1 MKLKQEFI
9 THQTD
14 AEAVLIPTG
23 KAEFSGILRG
33 NRTLGMILS
42 LLTLDRTE
50 EEIVSTLLERCD
62 ASREQVSAD
71 VRKAVECLR
80 EIGALDE

>member
-23 KAEFSGILRG
+23 KAEFSGIVRG

-42 LLTLDRTE
+42 LLALDRTE
-50 EEIVSTLLERCD
+50 EEIVSTLLDRCD